1 MEKESIDKLT
11 TLYASL
17 PNDKV
22 RKAYEQF
29 AQSSAN
35 ILNWINILIDVIPDG
50 LHYREGLVDTTGKEL
65 KEMANRAKDWY
76 IKNYKNF
83 TDSFID

>member
-1 MEKESIDKLT
+1 MEKESIAKVVA
-11 TLYASL
+11 LYKSL

-29 AQSSAN
+29 SQSSAN
-35 ILNWINILIDVIPDG
+35 IINWINILIEVIPDE
-50 LHYREGLVDTTGKEL
+50 LHYKEGLVDTTGKEI
-65 KEMANRAKDWY
+65 KEMANKAKDWY
-76 IKNYKNF
+76 IKNYNNF